1 MTGEIEPAWNMH
13 MLIAALKAD
22 RSDVASYSR
31 VLTMTLGDALPEGMV
46 EVERR
51 RSMSDR
57 VSGKPGTPVS
67 VLVRTPERQLELRQ
81 GRHGAEAEIRT
92 VVRDVVISRKQV
104 GIDEWLKLLAE
115 ELGKL
120 AERDA
125 TARAALSRLLDL

>member
-92 VVRDVVISRKQV
+92 VVREVVISRKQV